1 VGQLESLAV
10 LAADITMSSLVP
22 GCMRDREVLHFID
35 NDSSLAGLQKGYSSK
50 PDTALIL
57 MAFWLH
63 ASAVSAIPKFEWVA
77 SALNIADLAS
87 RDKCDEVIEIV
98 PNCTRVEMK
107 LPPMDLWSKEFELW
121 PDALRASQST
131 PRPTGA
137 QKRAAKRA
145 RAH

>member
-1 VGQLESLAV
+1 MQ
-10 LAADITMSSLVP
+10 
-22 GCMRDREVLHFID
+22 DREVLHFID

-63 ASAVSAIPKFEWVA
+63 ASAVSAIPRFEWVA

-98 PNCTRVEMK
+98 PNCTRVHMK
-107 LPPMDLWSKEFELW
+107 LPPIDMWSKEFELW
-121 PDALRASQST
+121 PDALHASQST

>member
-1 VGQLESLAV
+1 MA
-10 LAADITMSSLVP
+10 P
-22 GCMRDREVLHFID
+22 HH
-35 NDSSLAGLQKGYSSK
+35 SSK

-57 MAFWLH
+57 MASWLH
-63 ASAVSAIPKFEWVA
+63 ASAVSAIPRFEWVA

-87 RDKCDEVIEIV
+87 RDKCDEIIEIV

-107 LPPMDLWSKEFELW
+107 FPPMDMWSKEFDLW
-121 PDALRASQST
+121 PDALHASQST
-131 PRPTGA
+131 PRPSGA